1 MALTASQRQK
11 RYKERHPE
19 RVAAYQASASY
30 KASHAASD
38 ARRKKRDP
46 GDAARRQKLYRERHP
61 ERVKAARI
69 AGKEKNAAWRSANK
83 DRVRMLARRS
93 YRKNREKRLAY
104 GRLTYDPKR
113 ARERGLAY
121 RSKNRE
127 RLLAKESAWRKAN
140 PQKCK
145 EIKRRWIEKN
155 KDYYRARCAFYGA
168 ERYNNMKQA
177 RPKWANPFF
186 MREIYHLA
194 ILRSR
199 ALGVP
204 HHVDHIVPI
213 KSKLVCGLHVEN
225 NMRVIPARTNIQKSN
240 ITWPDMP

>member
-1 MALTASQRQK
+1 MALTSSERQK

-38 ARRKKRDP
+38 ARRKERDP
-46 GDAARRQKLYRERHP
+46 GGPARRQKLYRERHP
-61 ERVKAARI
+61 ERVKAARL
-69 AGKEKNAAWRSANK
+69 AGKDRDAAWRASNK
-83 DRVRMLARRS
+83 QRILG
-93 YRKNREKRLAY
+93 YRKKYYAKNREKVLEG
-104 GRLTYDPKR
+104 GRIRYDPER
-113 ARERGLAY
+113 SRERNLRY
-121 RSKNRE
+121 RSKNRD
-127 RLLAKESAWRKAN
+127 RLLAEESAWRKAN

-199 ALGVP
+199 ALGIP

-213 KSKLVCGLHVEN
+213 KSKIVCGLHVEN
-225 NMRVIPARTNIQKSN
+225 NMRVILARTNIQKSN
-240 ITWPDMP
+240 IIWPDMP